1 MSIRMIWATAIQKAA
16 VEMSSMAVLS
26 AVGRAV

>member
-16 VEMSSMAVLS
+16 VEMSSMAW
-26 AVGRAV
+26 AVVSGRAV